1 MVRKKGKEKERERK
15 KEEIKN
21 LGKSSQFYILGK
33 KWLIVKCFVK
43 KFRDGSR
50 DQKKKKK
57 N

>member
-33 KWLIVKCFVK
+33 K
-43 KFRDGSR
+43 
-50 DQKKKKK
+50 
-57 N
+57 